1 MVSGFFFPWRNTF
14 RRLELEQRWWHRLA
28 LVLFF
33 AALIFLLFAAWFLT
47 MNGTEPTNTV
57 LQNTRY
63 WYVDGTGNHVDLS
76 EPPQGSTAIAPE
88 AQDASN
94 TSPVVLE
101 PDEVST
107 AIAPEAQDASNSTV
121 TEWDASGKPIHPAS
135 HPRPEAITGKET
147 VKLDMSKASAIHAEV
162 DMPSGEA
169 REFVGKSP
177 KEIKAEWDKTLRKA
191 RLNQVLLSLGV
202 AVVAALV
209 FSYLLQSLYRALLY
223 VSYGSLKKETS

>member
-1 MVSGFFFPWRNTF
+1 MSMVSGFFFPWRNTF

-76 EPPQGSTAIAPE
+76 EPPQG
-88 AQDASN
+88 
-94 TSPVVLE
+94 
-101 PDEVST
+101 ST